1 MTTKVK
7 KISTNDDA
15 NIIFDETKNQ
25 EKKEKKKKSASNKYY
40 NLPEEEIQAII
51 ARAKSGDT
59 VAQNQLLKIFN
70 NFITKYVSLLYR
82 GKYDLHDYDMRRF
95 IGLFVSD
102 PDTKMRLRY
111 NKINHKTF
119 RDVDEVMN
127 GISYMVTRYGDEE
140 DVRQTV
146 QMSFLHCV
154 DKYERKGPIPFSG
167 YIYNYMFYIL
177 QKNVEV
183 FLIDQNGRHSFPLY
197 TDDVV
202 SSAFMP
208 DGMDPSYA
216 ATNTPLTTA
225 LEDLLGPDEIDEYW
239 VVGDTAMFPFDLLT
253 PHQRQLLKWRYIDNI
268 KASQI
273 AVKTTEHP
281 NTCRAQLQEIRDQI
295 HQILLE
301 EPYY

>member
-1 MTTKVK
+1 MKAKVQ
-7 KISTNDDA
+7 KIDNNDDA
-15 NIIFDETKNQ
+15 NVIFDESKNQ
-25 EKKEKKKKSASNKYY
+25 VKKEVKKKSASNKYY
-40 NLPEEEIQAII
+40 NLPEEEVQAII
-51 ARAKSGDT
+51 AKAKTGDSL
-59 VAQNQLLKIFN
+59 AQNDLLRIFN

-102 PDTKMRLRY
+102 TDTKMRLRF

-119 RDVDEVMN
+119 RDVNDVMS

-146 QMSFLHCV
+146 QMSFLHCIE
-154 DKYERKGPIPFSG
+154 KYERKGAIPFSG

-177 QKNVEV
+177 QKNVEI

-208 DGMDPSYA
+208 EGMDPNFVA
-216 ATNTPLTTA
+216 NNTPMTA
-225 LEDLLGPDEIDEYW
+225 SLEDLLGPEEIDEFW
-239 VVGDTAMFPFDLLT
+239 VLGDTAIFPFDLLSS
-253 PHQRQLLKWRYIDNI
+253 HQRQLLKWRYVDNI

-273 AVKTTEHP
+273 AIKTTEHP

-295 HQILLE
+295 ADILSKEL
-301 EPYY
+301 Y

>member
-1 MTTKVK
+1 MKQAVQK
-7 KISTNDDA
+7 LSTNDDA
-15 NIIFDETKNQ
+15 NVIFDEEKNQ

-40 NLPEEEIQAII
+40 NLPEEEIQNII
-51 ARAKSGDT
+51 AKAKAGNSN
-59 VAQNQLLKIFN
+59 AQSDLLRIFN

-102 PDTKMRLRY
+102 PDTKMRLRF

-119 RDVDEVMN
+119 RDVDDVMS

-140 DVRQTV
+140 DVKQTV

-177 QKNVEV
+177 QKNVEL

-208 DGMDPSYA
+208 EGMDPNYGMKNTPI
-216 ATNTPLTTA
+216 TNT
-225 LEDLLGPDEIDEYW
+225 LEELLGPEEIDEYW
-239 VVGDTAMFPFDLLT
+239 VLGDTALFPFDVLSQ
-253 PHQRQLLKWRYIDNI
+253 HQRQLLKWRYIDNI

-273 AVKTTEHP
+273 AIKTTEHP

-295 HQILLE
+295 TDILAKEL
-301 EPYY
+301 YY